1 MTVHAAPNLAD
12 AVTLWQDSD
21 QRVLDRIREQLPL
34 TDFTYLA
41 ASRMRK
47 AVQVEARLRV
57 YAVVLKAAARGDD
70 AGEVLTARVAELL
83 QGYGSTGND
92 AFGRAVAEA
101 KRDAGQYLLNVLR
114 PYIDADALL
123 RALA

>member
-1 MTVHAAPNLAD
+1 MTVHAAPSLAD

-41 ASRMRK
+41 ESRMRK

-57 YAVVLKAAARGDD
+57 YAVVLNAVARGDD

-83 QGYGSTGND
+83 RVDQTSTD
-92 AFGRAVAEA
+92 AFTRAVAEA
-101 KRDAGQYLLNVLR
+101 KREAGQYLLNVLR

>member
-1 MTVHAAPNLAD
+1 MTVHATPSLAD
-12 AVTLWQDSD
+12 AVTLWQDGD

-41 ASRMRK
+41 ESRMRK

-57 YAVVLKAAARGDD
+57 YAVVLNAVARGDD

-83 QGYGSTGND
+83 RVDQTSTD
-92 AFGRAVAEA
+92 AFTRAVAEA
-101 KRDAGQYLLNVLR
+101 KREAGQHLLYALR